1 MDAKIMVLDHK
12 ISTEEV
18 KMIEKNSLFYMA
30 NLYPEI
36 GRLFS
41 FLDSNKTEA
50 ANNAKM
56 RALSII
62 DQILTFKDIKPAGR
76 EEWSVIKNFILGY
89 DKLDKYER
97 MILEKYAEPFSY
109 KFMSQFS

>member
-1 MDAKIMVLDHK
+1 M
-12 ISTEEV
+12 
-18 KMIEKNSLFYMA
+18 EKGALFYMA

-41 FLDSNKTEA
+41 FFDSNKIEA
-50 ANNAKM
+50 ANNAKT
-56 RALSII
+56 RALKIV
-62 DQILTFKDIKPAGR
+62 DNILSFKDVKPAGR

-97 MILEKYAEPFSY
+97 NILEKYAEPFSY
-109 KFMSQFS
+109 KFMKKYG

>member
-1 MDAKIMVLDHK
+1 
-12 ISTEEV
+12 
-18 KMIEKNSLFYMA
+18 MIEKNSLFYMA

-41 FLDSNKTEA
+41 FFDSGKTEA
-50 ANNAKM
+50 ANNAKF

-62 DQILTFKDIKPAGR
+62 DQILSSKDIKPAGR
-76 EEWSVIKNFILGY
+76 EEWAVIKNFILGF

-97 MILEKYAEPFSY
+97 SILEKYAEPFSY
-109 KFMSQFS
+109 KFMLKYT